1 MGIPID
7 DGPGD
12 GEDAEFFSEVRKLG
26 GFNSVSADK
35 VTLHG
40 ELVCQA
46 HGRRAVRSSGG
57 GEHLQVKRLGEL
69 SQFLA
74 AFRLQS

>member
-1 MGIPID
+1 
-7 DGPGD
+7 
-12 GEDAEFFSEVRKLG
+12 
-26 GFNSVSADK
+26 
-35 VTLHG
+35 
-40 ELVCQA
+40 
-46 HGRRAVRSSGG
+46 VRSSGG